1 MKAQILGS
9 LFLLGVSSVAYG
21 QQANCEAALQYDV
34 TAISQNVIAKISVL
48 NTVNSSNYEE
58 SKQKFGVSIPGYF
71 GGSFSDF
78 SSKRQSLVSSLSS
91 QRATYSQSNFFQRLL
106 SPAGAKAF
114 SECVAQQSNAL
125 VTAWISS
132 GQRTDY
138 VTVTIKKNSAG
149 SGNINFTVTAIDGV
163 VQQGQSGTTQ
173 TLSTNSTQTLLFKS
187 PKSAQFLIVINATDA
202 GSGASGSVTVE
213 MPPYVEY
220 RMQRSFQS
228 LTAIGMCGA
237 GGNGSTAGS
246 PMRSNANFAA
256 PAGYA
261 LDPSSVHLVK
271 REKPSGWQYGLAR
284 DPQFTWTRLPE
295 DAEFP
300 RTMVGTPGPCE
311 GENGHTQGRVDFTW
325 EIQAF
330 IDTAVLVP

>member
-1 MKAQILGS
+1 MTPGRVGNVSRCASEKDIRLYWRPRKSARFRWPVSRHLPPRCRSESHTAQLLEIRILRPQRRAERPRGRVHHAVGHRE
-9 LFLLGVSSVAYG
+9 FV
-21 QQANCEAALQYDV
+21 LQSERRRRERERCREIHHF
-34 TAISQNVIAKISVL
+34 TL
-48 NTVNSSNYEE
+48 
-58 SKQKFGVSIPGYF
+58 
-71 GGSFSDF
+71 
-78 SSKRQSLVSSLSS
+78 
-91 QRATYSQSNFFQRLL
+91 QRLL
-106 SPAGAKAF
+106 SSDETSTYGGNVTQRASPVSMTRARDRLF
-114 SECVAQQSNAL
+114 SPESRPTFITGRQVCSES
-125 VTAWISS
+125 SS
-132 GQRTDY
+132 G
-138 VTVTIKKNSAG
+138 G
-149 SGNINFTVTAIDGV
+149 GV
-163 VQQGQSGTTQ
+163 
-173 TLSTNSTQTLLFKS
+173 
-187 PKSAQFLIVINATDA
+187 
-202 GSGASGSVTVE
+202 
-213 MPPYVEY
+213 
-220 RMQRSFQS
+220 
-228 LTAIGMCGA
+228 IGMCGA